1 MDLLCEVCNEPWD
14 SYGVTHGDMAK
25 WESRLFKHGAGCPCC
40 EGDSPE
46 GLDSEEA
53 VYNAAKHALFEA
65 PDYCEDT
72 LFRVEFP
79 SKRPKWERPKDP
91 LVKECS
97 PAARCSSSGT
107 WTTVNFTGMASTVL
121 ITWNGG
127 DNYDP
132 SQGPRRQPR
141 MPSPLGCGQEDV
153 CEKCQISCTDC
164 MAELLDD
171 DRDIYDEGRIMHQSH
186 DHYMRE
192 PLCME
197 CWELR
202 ENNEAEEALAEKV
215 GNVAEKWWF
224 RKDGTASI
232 EMTFDEVRD
241 ILEGMRDKID
251 HETTEDE
258 MASMLEA
265 KGFWDADN

>member
-14 SYGVTHGDMAK
+14 SYGVIHGDMAK
-25 WESRLFKHGAGCPCC
+25 WESKLFRHGAGCPCC
-40 EGDSPE
+40 EGDAPE
-46 GLDSEEA
+46 GLAAEDA
-53 VYNAAKHALFEA
+53 LYNAAKHALFEA

-79 SKRPKWERPKDP
+79 SKRPRWTRPEDP
-91 LVKECS
+91 LVKECTCCTLQLKRDVDDGELYWN
-97 PAARCSSSGT
+97 PRVSSLERRG
-107 WTTVNFTGMASTVL
+107 
-121 ITWNGG
+121 
-127 DNYDP
+127 NYDP
-132 SQGPRRQPR
+132 SRG
-141 MPSPLGCGQEDV
+141 LGDATEDAFATWSGQEDV

-171 DRDIYDEGRIMHQSH
+171 DRDVYDEGRVFHQNH
-186 DHYMRE
+186 DCYMRE

-202 ENNEAEEALAEKV
+202 EHNEAEEALAEKV
-215 GNVAEKWWF
+215 GNVADRHWF
-224 RKDGTASI
+224 KMEGTASI
-232 EMTFDEVRD
+232 EMDFNEVRD
-241 ILEGMRDKID
+241 ILEDLRGKID

-258 MASMLEA
+258 MADMLEA